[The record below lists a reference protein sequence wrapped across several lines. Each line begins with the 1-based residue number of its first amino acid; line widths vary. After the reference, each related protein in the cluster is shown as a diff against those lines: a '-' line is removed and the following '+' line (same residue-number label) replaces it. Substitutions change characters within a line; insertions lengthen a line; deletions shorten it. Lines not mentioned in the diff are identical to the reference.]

1 MASMTLRT
9 DLVALTVAAVSTF
22 VIGALALPSAP
33 VGAMSESRAREEASV
48 YLGAAP
54 ARAEL
59 RASKWEVSDGH
70 DTAWIDARTGDL
82 VEIEFAAP

>member
-1 MASMTLRT
+1 MASMTLST

-22 VIGALALPSAP
+22 AIGALALPSVP
-33 VGAMSESRAREEASV
+33 VGVMSESRAREEAAV

-59 RASKWEVSDGH
+59 RAAQWEVSDGH